1 MAIFESILAKKPAGI
16 AVSPNDPASVVNVVA
31 QARKAGIPVIA
42 WDGPVPDSEVQGYIG
57 TDNVTAGESEAEAL
71 VKAMGEKGKVAVVIG
86 SLSATNLNQ
95 RLEGLKKGLAK
106 HPGIKIVATEESGES
121 VADAQTK
128 AETILQAHP
137 DLAGFAGIG
146 GSDLPGIAGALKS
159 AKKCGK
165 IKAVGFDVVPQGIQ
179 GMEDGCVDALI
190 SQKPFGMTAEA
201 LQILIDLNAGKS
213 TLEDNFNVDTGVE
226 VVTPD
231 TLEGVHGV
239 GAALTVSQHPLVHM
253 QGIVKSY
260 PGVLALRGVDLR
272 VDPGQVM
279 GLVGENGA
287 GKSTLLKV
295 LAGAVPADAGTVE
308 IDGSP
313 MELRNPR
320 DSQQAGI
327 AVIYQELMLAEH
339 LSVAE
344 NVFAGREPG
353 RRWRGVDFGAMR
365 RATARLL
372 EELGVDASPDD
383 QVGRLNMARRQM
395 VEIARALSM
404 DARVI
409 VMDEPTSSL
418 TEDEVK
424 TLLALVRRL
433 QEARGQRGV
442 RLAPHA
448 RDLRCGRHDHGAA
461 RRQARRCQ
469 GGGRRDPEPGRD
481 DDGRTGSRR
490 HVRHATGAA
499 TGRRLPSW
507 TCEVCTPVRA

>member
-1 MAIFESILAKKPAGI
+1 
-16 AVSPNDPASVVNVVA
+16 
-31 QARKAGIPVIA
+31 
-42 WDGPVPDSEVQGYIG
+42 
-57 TDNVTAGESEAEAL
+57 
-71 VKAMGEKGKVAVVIG
+71 
-86 SLSATNLNQ
+86 
-95 RLEGLKKGLAK
+95 
-106 HPGIKIVATEESGES
+106 
-121 VADAQTK
+121 
-128 AETILQAHP
+128 
-137 DLAGFAGIG
+137 
-146 GSDLPGIAGALKS
+146 
-159 AKKCGK
+159 
-165 IKAVGFDVVPQGIQ
+165 
-179 GMEDGCVDALI
+179 
-190 SQKPFGMTAEA
+190 
-201 LQILIDLNAGKS
+201 
-213 TLEDNFNVDTGVE
+213 
-226 VVTPD
+226 
-231 TLEGVHGV
+231 
-239 GAALTVSQHPLVHM
+239 M

-308 IDGSP
+308 IDGTP
-313 MELRNPR
+313 LELRNPR

-353 RRWRGVDFGAMR
+353 RRWRGVDFSAMR

-372 EELGVDASPDD
+372 DELGVDASPDD

-404 DARVI
+404 DTRVI

-433 QEARGQRGV
+433 RKRGV
-442 RLAPHA
+442 SVVYVSHRMREIFAVADTITVLRDGKLVGVRAVADVTPNQIVTMMVG
-448 RDLRCGRHDHGAA
+448 RDLVDMYGTRPAA
-461 RRQARRCQ
+461 IPASN
-469 GGGRRDPEPGRD
+469 PP
-481 DDGRTGSRR
+481 T
-490 HVRHATGAA
+490 
-499 TGRRLPSW
+499 
-507 TCEVCTPVRA
+507 TPVLDVRGLHAGPRVKDVSFRSRPARS